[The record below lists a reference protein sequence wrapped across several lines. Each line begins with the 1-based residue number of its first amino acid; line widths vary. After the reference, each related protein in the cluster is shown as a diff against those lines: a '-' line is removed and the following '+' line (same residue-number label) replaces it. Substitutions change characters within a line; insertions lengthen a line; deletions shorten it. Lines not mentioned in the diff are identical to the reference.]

1 MDPINIDLLGV
12 ALERINGQ
20 DFEDFAQEFFAGI
33 EGRQF
38 VPLGGVHDGGVDAII
53 QEISSQTTKANLY
66 FQFSVQENYRSKIRD
81 TVARIN
87 TTKRNPSAIIYC
99 TNQIVPELD
108 NLQVELTAKYGTPIF
123 IRDRK
128 YIVAHANTND
138 ITTAACRRYLSPY
151 LEFLRNLGSSP
162 RLTISKAT
170 VNDPSVF
177 VFLRQELESR
187 LGHINLQQAVT
198 DTLILW
204 ALNNTDPDKD
214 LFMNRDEIRTKILSD
229 VPWAKQFL
237 DAVFSHRLEGLASLP
252 KGERQIRWYR
262 KEDKFCLPYATR
274 KLVAEENEADEKL
287 RVTMIEELT
296 TLSGKILVSEVFA
309 PKHLAELS
317 LRCVERLFEKEGLQF
332 SYFLQNRQNVEIPC
346 TVDDCIEEIVKEA
359 NLTSEEIS
367 LVGLKIREVIRSIF
381 YNSTET
387 QRRYLGELSRTYVLL
402 FSLRAEPRILE
413 YFASMTE
420 HFRLFIGTDVLIRA
434 LTERY
439 LKKEDQQARNALQLS
454 ADAGAKLL
462 LTQPVLEEIY
472 THIRASCFEFVNN
485 FVEIEPY
492 ITREIAAESDKV
504 LIRTYFYAKEAGR
517 VVGWK
522 SFVNQF
528 VDYEAIMA
536 NRGMDELKGYLLNQF
551 NMEYLD
557 IGELSDCVNIDEV
570 NRLAERLKEFKK
582 KDELAYNDALMVCAI
597 YGQRK
602 KFKETN
608 VQSEY
613 GRSTWWLTKEVRI
626 SNYTWEIVR
635 SHGARYLMRPEFLLQ
650 FFSLAPSKADIMKTY
665 RSIFPTII
673 GLQMGHRMNSQAYE
687 RVLGQVKE
695 CKDLEEGRRKSKI
708 GKLSDDLKSSRT
720 KIYSGRATEI
730 GLDFD
735 RIERE

>member
-1 MDPINIDLLGV
+1 MDPINVDLLV
-12 ALERINGQ
+12 IALERINGR
-20 DFEDFAQEFFAGI
+20 DFEDFAQAFFAGT
-33 EGRQF
+33 EGNKF
-38 VPLGGVHDGGVDAII
+38 VPLGGIHDGGVDAVI
-53 QEISSQTTKANLY
+53 QEISSQNTNANLY
-66 FQFSVQENYRSKIRD
+66 FQFSIQENYRSKIRE

-87 TTKRNPSAIIYC
+87 VTERKPSAIIYC

-108 NLQVELTAKYGTPIF
+108 SLQVELTSKYVTPIF

-128 YIVAHANTND
+128 YILAHANTNNVT
-138 ITTAACRRYLSPY
+138 IAACQRYLLPY

-162 RLTISKAT
+162 RLTISRET
-170 VNDPSVF
+170 INDPSVF

-187 LGHINLQQAVT
+187 LGHVNLQQAVT

-204 ALNNTDPDKD
+204 ALNDTDPDKD
-214 LFMNRDEIRTKILSD
+214 LFMSRDEIRTKILFS

-237 DAVFSHRLEGLASLP
+237 DAVFSHRLETMASLP

-262 KEDKFCLPYATR
+262 NEDKFCLPYDTR
-274 KLVAEENEADEKL
+274 KLVAAENETDEKL
-287 RVTMIEELT
+287 RVTMLEELT
-296 TLSGKILVSEVFA
+296 TLAGHILVSEVFA
-309 PKHLAELS
+309 PKRLAELS
-317 LRCVERLFEKEGLQF
+317 LRSVERLFEKEGLQF
-332 SYFLQNRQNVEIPC
+332 SYFLQNKQDAEIPS

-367 LVGLKIREVIRSIF
+367 LVGLKIREVIRSMF

-420 HFRLFIGTDVLIRA
+420 HFRLFVGTDVLIRA

-472 THIRASCFEFVNN
+472 THIRASCFEFRNN
-485 FVEIEPY
+485 FAVIEPY

-517 VVGWK
+517 ITGWK
-522 SFVNQF
+522 SFITQF
-528 VDYEAIMA
+528 IDYEAIMA
-536 NRGMDELKGYLLNQF
+536 NNGIDELKGYLLNQF
-551 NMEYLD
+551 KMEYLD
-557 IGELSDCVNIDEV
+557 IEELSAFVNADEV
-570 NRLAERLKEFKK
+570 QRLAEKLNEFKK
-582 KDELAYNDALMVCAI
+582 TKELAYNDALMVCAI

-613 GRSTWWLTKEVRI
+613 GCSTWWLTKEVRI
-626 SNYTWEIVR
+626 SKYTLDIVR
-635 SHGARYLMRPEFLLQ
+635 SHGARYLMRPEFLVQ
-650 FFSLAPSKADIMKTY
+650 FFSLAPSKADIMRTY

-673 GLQMGHRMNSQAYE
+673 GLQMGHRMNPQAYE

-695 CKDLEEGRRKSKI
+695 CKDLEEGRRKTKL
-708 GKLSDDLKSSRT
+708 GKLSDELKSSRT
-720 KIYSGRATEI
+720 KIYSGRANEI
-730 GLDFD
+730 ALDID
-735 RIERE
+735 RIERG